1 MGNFVRVAA
10 VDEIPE
16 GQIKAFEIQHHRF
29 VIAHAFDGFYAT
41 ADECTHDGAPIAD
54 GRIKDSEIVCARH
67 GARFD
72 LRTGAVMAPPAI
84 VPLDTYELKVE
95 NRDVYVFLD

>member
-1 MGNFVRVAA
+1 VGNFVRAAA

-16 GQIKAFEIQHHRF
+16 GMIKAFEIQHHRF
-29 VIAHAFDGFYAT
+29 VIAHAIDGFYAT

-54 GRIKDSEIVCARH
+54 GRLKGTEIVCARH

-72 LRTGAVMAPPAI
+72 LKSGAVTAPPAI
-84 VPLDTYELKVE
+84 VPIDTYELKIE
-95 NRDVYVFLD
+95 NQDIYVYLD

>member
-10 VDEIPE
+10 VDDIPE
-16 GQIKAFEIQHHRF
+16 GAIRAFEIQHYRF
-29 VIAHAFDGFYAT
+29 VIAHAADGFYAT

-54 GRIKDSEIVCARH
+54 GWIKGHEIVCARH

-72 LRTGAVMAPPAI
+72 LRNGAVMAPPAI
-84 VPLDTYELKVE
+84 VPIDTYELKIE
-95 NRDVYVFLD
+95 DNEILVYLD